1 MQAVEHVLDQATMN
15 APLAKKD
22 YCKLV
27 LMEFVNATVQFI
39 VNYQENNVFASQV
52 FSAII
57 FIFFKVIR
65 KEMINASLVI
75 QLGIRLVS

>member
-1 MQAVEHVLDQATMN
+1 MQAVEHVLGQATMN

-52 FSAII
+52 FSAIL
-57 FIFFKVIR
+57 FIF
-65 KEMINASLVI
+65 S
-75 QLGIRLVS
+75 RLYGKR